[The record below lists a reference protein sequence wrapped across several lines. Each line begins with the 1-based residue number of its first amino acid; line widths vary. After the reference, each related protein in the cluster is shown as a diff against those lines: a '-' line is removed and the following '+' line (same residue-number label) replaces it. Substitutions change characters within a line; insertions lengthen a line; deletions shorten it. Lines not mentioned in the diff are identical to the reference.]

1 VKFASSATAMK
12 YSSCLSSI
20 SRDSSYDKNH
30 LLDFW
35 RGAGQA

>member
-12 YSSCLSSI
+12 YSSCLISI
-20 SRDSSYDKNH
+20 STDSSCKKNN

-35 RGAGQA
+35 FEGSQD